1 MLERRITTISLQ
13 MIHRVRRTTYI
24 LNNLCL
30 RTYVRAYDGPG
41 PQFPVGLIA
50 PLVEHCASIAEV
62 SVGVLSMRENF
73 RLLSHFSSI
82 SAHVLCCGL
91 SLVLGQKFLFHFVVY
106 S

>member
-24 LNNLCL
+24 NNLCL

-73 RLLSHFSSI
+73 RLLSHFSLN

-91 SLVLGQKFLFHFVVY
+91 NLVLGQKLLFPFVVY